1 MVGEQQGEVLGA
13 GQDAGQAAGQAGGQD
28 AGQAGHGLTWSD
40 GVPVSKRFGDPY
52 FSLNG
57 GLAETAHVFHHGND
71 LAARLRNGFQI
82 AETGFGTGLNLLATI
97 ALWQNLRREGT
108 LRFTSFEAFPLSLN
122 ELAQAHSAFPE
133 LADTASRLR
142 SYWSTGARR
151 FTLDGVAI
159 HIIEGDARTTLPAW
173 PDRADAWFL
182 DGFSPAKN
190 PELWSGDLMAQ
201 VAVHTAP
208 GGTFATY
215 TAAGP
220 VRRALSAAGFE
231 VSRVPGFGRKRHMS
245 KGHLSPDQMP

>member
-1 MVGEQQGEVLGA
+1 MAGEQQGEVSGA
-13 GQDAGQAAGQAGGQD
+13 GQGWGQGGGQNAGQAD
-28 AGQAGHGLTWSD
+28 HGLTWSD
-40 GVPVSKRFGDPY
+40 GVPVSNRFGDPY
-52 FSLNG
+52 FSHDG
-57 GLAETAHVFHHGND
+57 GLAETAHVFHQGND
-71 LAARLRNGFQI
+71 LAARLQDGFQI

-97 ALWQNLRREGT
+97 ALWQSVRSKGT

-122 ELAQAHSAFPE
+122 ELAQAHAAFPE

-142 SYWSTGARR
+142 SHWSTGARR
-151 FTLDGVAI
+151 FTLDGVAV

-173 PDRADAWFL
+173 PGRADAWFL

-190 PELWSGDLMAQ
+190 PELWTDDLMTQ
-201 VAVHTAP
+201 VAAHTAP

-231 VSRVPGFGRKRHMS
+231 VARVSGFGRKRHMS
-245 KGHLSPDQMP
+245 RGRLPMAHMP